1 MGFLMPIAGRLY
13 DRIGPR
19 WLAVTGLLIAAYGSY
34 LLAGINPDMTRSEI
48 VLWTCIRAGGVGLA
62 MMPIMTG
69 GLAALSQDLTTSGTA
84 INTVAQRVSAAL
96 GLAGLTA
103 LATTQQAQLAA
114 GRAALLQAPSS
125 EVAQLHFAQFFGL
138 YRQTQLAV
146 LANSYSNVFLL
157 TAVTTLLAAL
167 IALLLRRSGPTE
179 HSESTAA
186 PME

>member
-1 MGFLMPIAGRLY
+1 
-13 DRIGPR
+13 
-19 WLAVTGLLIAAYGSY
+19 
-34 LLAGINPDMTRSEI
+34 
-48 VLWTCIRAGGVGLA
+48 

-84 INTVAQRVSAAL
+84 INTVAQRVSATL

-125 EVAQLHFAQFFGL
+125 EVAQLQFAQFFGL

-167 IALLLRRSGPTE
+167 IALLLRSGPTE
-179 HSESTAA
+179 HSESTAE

>member
-1 MGFLMPIAGRLY
+1 
-13 DRIGPR
+13 
-19 WLAVTGLLIAAYGSY
+19 
-34 LLAGINPDMTRSEI
+34 
-48 VLWTCIRAGGVGLA
+48 

-125 EVAQLHFAQFFGL
+125 EVAQLHFAQFLGL

-167 IALLLRRSGPTE
+167 IALLLRSGPTE
-179 HSESTAA
+179 HSESTAV